1 MNEKYNIIPTLQF
14 QKDIEYYYR
23 KKKYKNIEED
33 IDSILEKLE
42 NGVFV
47 GDEIQNIRLP
57 QDENVYKVRAVNSS
71 LNVGKS
77 NGYRL
82 IYYVVKNDKDIYLLT
97 IYSKKDL
104 ENIDNKEVVRLIKL
118 YCI

>member
-1 MNEKYNIIPTLQF
+1 VNEKYNIIPTLQF

-47 GDEIQNIRLP
+47 GDEIQNIRFHKMKM
-57 QDENVYKVRAVNSS
+57 Y
-71 LNVGKS
+71 
-77 NGYRL
+77 
-82 IYYVVKNDKDIYLLT
+82 
-97 IYSKKDL
+97 
-104 ENIDNKEVVRLIKL
+104 IKL
-118 YCI
+118 ELLILV